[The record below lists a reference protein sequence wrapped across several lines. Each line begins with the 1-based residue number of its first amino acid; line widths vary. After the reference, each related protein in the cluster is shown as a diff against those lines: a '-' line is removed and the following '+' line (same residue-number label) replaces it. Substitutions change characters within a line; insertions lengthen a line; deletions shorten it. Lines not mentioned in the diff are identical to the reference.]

1 MKVVEVDDIIYVDKD
16 SKVKIVVRGKGDQNE
31 RYFILRPITTNEYYQ
46 YLQDEK
52 ETVETKKKLLSS
64 CIIEPSM
71 TVDDLGKETPGLFLF
86 LYQKLLSISFL
97 QQMDSEKSKIE

>member
-1 MKVVEVDDIIYVDKD
+1 MKVVEVDDIIYIDKD
-16 SKVKIVVRGKGDQNE
+16 QRVKIVVKGKGDQKE
-31 RYFILRPITTNEYYQ
+31 RYFIIRPITTNEYYQ

-64 CIIEPSM
+64 CIVEPTMTIE
-71 TVDDLGKETPGLFLF
+71 DLGNETPGLFLF

-97 QQMDSEKSKIE
+97 QQMDSKQSRTE